1 MAGYLEI
8 KHYLQISTVYYGVI
22 MMIIREDIMI
32 FDIICL
38 GNAINPGIY
47 SIVMHNGY
55 YSVSNSI
62 LHNTMRSLL

>member
-1 MAGYLEI
+1 M
-8 KHYLQISTVYYGVI
+8 V
-22 MMIIREDIMI
+22 

-55 YSVSNSI
+55 CPVSSSI
-62 LHNTMRSLL
+62 LHENMRSLL